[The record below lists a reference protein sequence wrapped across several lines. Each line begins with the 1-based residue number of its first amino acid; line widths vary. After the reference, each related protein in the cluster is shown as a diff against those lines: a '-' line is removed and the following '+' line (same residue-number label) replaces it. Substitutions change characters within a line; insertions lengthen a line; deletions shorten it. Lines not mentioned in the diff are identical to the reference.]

1 MFRKIFIGFLLIL
14 LTLGYG
20 RGIRGIIHESDK
32 GGRSVPKMLNYQ
44 GYLTDT
50 EGIPIDSILD
60 MRFRI
65 YDVETGGTPL
75 WNEDTTGVSV
85 ERGVFNVLLGSVDS
99 IPASVFTTG
108 TDRWFELVI
117 GLTDILSPRTRITTM
132 AYAYMATHADTAEYA
147 EYARTGLGIARGGA
161 GNVLYGDSVN
171 SHINFGVACI
181 TGTSGQNYRCITVGG
196 GSGNIAAGS
205 YSTIGGGQGNSALW
219 SNATVA
225 GGSGNTA
232 NEEYT
237 FIGGGVDNSAIGIG
251 ATISGGVYNTITNGD
266 YSTIGGGEGNLIL
279 SPALLNHATIAG
291 GYLNTA
297 EEEGTTV
304 SGGSDNT
311 ATGLASTICGG
322 QSNSATFPFSVV
334 AGGKSNIAQGQCSFV
349 AGGENNTASGYW
361 ATVVGGYNNTAS
373 GDYSF
378 AAGRR
383 AKAIHSGSFV
393 WADDED
399 DDFTTTGNGQF
410 LIRN

>member
-1 MFRKIFIGFLLIL
+1 MFKLMDIRDRTKEVCMFRKIFIGFLLIL
-14 LTLGYG
+14 LTVSYG

-50 EGIPIDSILD
+50 EGIPI
-60 MRFRI
+60 
-65 YDVETGGTPL
+65 
-75 WNEDTTGVSV
+75 
-85 ERGVFNVLLGSVDS
+85 VFNVLLGSVDS

-147 EYARTGLGIARGGA
+147 EYARTGPGITDDDWFRGTVEPLDTVLFTGHYLGIARGGA

-237 FIGGGVDNSAIGIG
+237 FIGGGVERE
-251 ATISGGVYNTITNGD
+251 T
-266 YSTIGGGEGNLIL
+266 
-279 SPALLNHATIAG
+279 
-291 GYLNTA
+291 
-297 EEEGTTV
+297 
-304 SGGSDNT
+304 
-311 ATGLASTICGG
+311 
-322 QSNSATFPFSVV
+322 
-334 AGGKSNIAQGQCSFV
+334 
-349 AGGENNTASGYW
+349 
-361 ATVVGGYNNTAS
+361 
-373 GDYSF
+373 
-378 AAGRR
+378 
-383 AKAIHSGSFV
+383 
-393 WADDED
+393 
-399 DDFTTTGNGQF
+399 
-410 LIRN
+410 